1 MLNTNVG
8 FADCHIYLSLLEGQ
22 RVGNPKSI
30 YGWRLSLEKNI
41 RVGGNQHVEKTQDI
55 FTSLPTKSEGLI
67 FVTQTRTL
75 RLAHLCEFATRENQD
90 D

>member
-22 RVGNPKSI
+22 RMGNPKSI

-41 RVGGNQHVEKTQDI
+41 RVGGNQ
-55 FTSLPTKSEGLI
+55 PM
-67 FVTQTRTL
+67 
-75 RLAHLCEFATRENQD
+75 
-90 D
+90 